1 MAASSRSSYRRRRA
15 APPGRSRRK
24 SMKRASR
31 GNCRH
36 AYPRRSAP
44 TSSAWRK
51 TSIAS
56 TRAGWATCWVENSLL
71 PHQHERIGG
80 CGKPLP
86 GRGIALGKAP
96 AAAAAGEQQPVA
108 IEPPSRKPDVGD
120 RRVTTG
126 LDRDLVVFASGR
138 GTRQREAAKRL
149 LEFLEQGPFAE
160 HLLRADRGL
169 LDGVLGAHEE
179 EPLPFALGLVHVRL
193 DFHEIEND
201 EALGIQQPHLIVR
214 PHGPDPD
221 ILERREGGAAG
232 FIELEL
238 EATGGRVELEGGR
251 AGLVARGVG
260 NLPGADH
267 LLGGVARRRCLRAG
281 AGGGERKRDHSET
294 SASRHGGNPNTNS
307 GWAHAITPD
316 APRHASPARTRTALR
331 HAHMQNLR
339 ALMTVSSSAAMGF
352 PRPGSAAACPL
363 PRPRD
368 CRPPA
373 GPSCRGSRPT
383 PSRDGETA
391 RRGPWRW
398 APCDPGARAKRRRA
412 PPTKWF
418 SVAAP

>member
-15 APPGRSRRK
+15 APPDRSRRK
-24 SMKRASR
+24 SMKCASR
-31 GNCRH
+31 GNCRN

-56 TRAGWATCWVENSLL
+56 TRAGWAACCVENSLL
-71 PHQHERIGG
+71 PHQHQRIGG
-80 CGKPLP
+80 GGNPLP

-120 RRVTTG
+120 RRVATG

-160 HLLRADRGL
+160 HLLGADRGR

-179 EPLPFALGLVHVRL
+179 EPLPFTLGLVHVRL

-201 EALGIQQPHLIVR
+201 DALGIQQPHLIVR

-221 ILERREGGAAG
+221 VLERREGGAAG

-238 EATGGRVELEGGR
+238 EAAGGRVELKGDR

-267 LLGGVARRRCLRAG
+267 LLGGVARRRRLRAG
-281 AGGGERKRDHSET
+281 ADGKERKRDHGET
-294 SASRHGGNPNTNS
+294 SASRHGETRTR
-307 GWAHAITPD
+307 ITVGHTLSRRMRRVM
-316 APRHASPARTRTALR
+316 PRPRPRTALH
-331 HAHMQNLR
+331 HAHTQNLR
-339 ALMTVSSSAAMGF
+339 ALMTVSSSAAMAF
-352 PRPGSAAACPL
+352 PRPGSAAACP
-363 PRPRD
+363 PPTPRD
-368 CRPPA
+368 YRPPA

-391 RRGPWRW
+391 RRGPWR
-398 APCDPGARAKRRRA
+398 
-412 PPTKWF
+412 
-418 SVAAP
+418 